1 MKILLIHN
9 IATSYYKNIVFNEFY
24 KHHQNFKV
32 IHLAETEKI
41 RDWKI
46 DLSDIKY
53 PYEVL
58 GKGSIDN
65 YNKFYFA
72 KKIWDKLDQEKPN
85 VIYLGGYFHISF
97 WVALLWAKIHR
108 VKTILEMD
116 SNKFDH
122 VRIDWKEFIKK
133 QFVKNCD
140 VGLSYGELSK
150 SYFIELGMPAEK
162 IIIKPNVSSS
172 SLFYKSNIL
181 EKPNCMTLNKYFIYV
196 GRFSEEKNLILMLN
210 AFNKA
215 SKQLLN
221 LEWGLLL
228 VGSGPQEKEL
238 KSYIEDNGIQNITFS
253 GFVDKH
259 ELVKYYNH
267 SDVFILPSIRE
278 TWGMVVNEAMM
289 CGLPVIVT
297 SQSGCSLDL
306 VKGNGYCYDS
316 LNEK

>member
-97 WVALLWAKIHR
+97 FVFSSHCENSFISLIVNIFNHGISDVSISILINSFLYNKDKMILL
-108 VKTILEMD
+108 
-116 SNKFDH
+116 F
-122 VRIDWKEFIKK
+122 
-133 QFVKNCD
+133 
-140 VGLSYGELSK
+140 
-150 SYFIELGMPAEK
+150 
-162 IIIKPNVSSS
+162 
-172 SLFYKSNIL
+172 
-181 EKPNCMTLNKYFIYV
+181 
-196 GRFSEEKNLILMLN
+196 NLC
-210 AFNKA
+210 
-215 SKQLLN
+215 
-221 LEWGLLL
+221 E
-228 VGSGPQEKEL
+228 
-238 KSYIEDNGIQNITFS
+238 
-253 GFVDKH
+253 
-259 ELVKYYNH
+259 KYYNNI
-267 SDVFILPSIRE
+267 S
-278 TWGMVVNEAMM
+278 
-289 CGLPVIVT
+289 
-297 SQSGCSLDL
+297 
-306 VKGNGYCYDS
+306 
-316 LNEK
+316 